1 MFMQQEEFMTHPIAI
16 QHARIFDGSAMIA
29 SDTVV
34 VQDGLIAAVGDE
46 RTIPVNAQITDATG
60 QTLLPGLIDAHTHII
75 FGQSLKEALIFGVTT
90 ELDMFSDYHVIAEL
104 KQQQATDAGQ
114 VFADLRSAG
123 TLTTAPGGHGT
134 EYGIPIPTIHSPDE
148 AQEFVDARIAEGSDY
163 IKIIYDDGRA
173 YARSIPTI
181 DKATMAA
188 VVEAAHRRNKLAI
201 AHILTLQD
209 ARDAIEVGADG
220 LAHLF
225 FDRLPDPDFGRFVAE
240 HHAFVIPTF
249 TVLEGF
255 GSVPSGTSLVT
266 DSRLAPYLVPTTIG
280 FLQSAFPLLGKEVND
295 AIIVES
301 RQQLVG
307 LLKAAGV
314 PILAGTDAPNPGT
327 AHGVSIHREL
337 ELLVQ
342 GGLTPCEALAA
353 ATSVPADIFG
363 LSDRGRIAPGLR
375 ADLVLV
381 TGDPSTT
388 ITQTRDIAG
397 IWKRGIP
404 IDRQSYRESVEQ
416 QRRES
421 EHLPAPEGSESGL
434 ISDFENGTTGT
445 VFGHGWDISTDRVRG
460 GASTAQYTV
469 VPEGANG
476 GKGSLLITGEVAPGS
491 TFGRWAGATF
501 FPGFAPWTPANL
513 SAKKGVDFW
522 AKGDGKTYSVTIFT
536 RNSMMPASVPFEAGA
551 EWQHFR
557 FPFTQ
562 FKNVDGRDL
571 LCIQF
576 LAGSE
581 LGPFAFQI
589 DDVRLFS

>member
-1 MFMQQEEFMTHPIAI
+1 MAHPIAI
-16 QHARIFDGSAMIA
+16 QHARIFDGSAIIA

-34 VQDGLIAAVGDE
+34 VQDGFITAVGDE
-46 RTIPVNAQITDATG
+46 RTIPANAQVINAAG

-75 FGQSLKEALIFGVTT
+75 FGQALKEALIFGVTT
-90 ELDMFSDYHVIAEL
+90 ELDMFSDYHMIAEL

-114 VFADLRSAG
+114 KFADLRSAG

-134 EYGIPIPTIHSPDE
+134 EYGIPIPTIQSSDE
-148 AQEFVDARIAEGSDY
+148 AQDFVDARIAEGSDY

-173 YARSIPTI
+173 YGRSIPTI
-181 DKATMAA
+181 AKATMAA
-188 VVEAAHRRNKLAI
+188 VVEAAHRRNTLAI
-201 AHILTLQD
+201 VHILTLQD

-225 FDRLPDPDFGRFVAE
+225 IDQLPDPDFGRFVAK

-249 TVLEGF
+249 TVLESL

-266 DSRLAPYLVPTTIG
+266 DSRLTPYLAPTTIG
-280 FLQSAFPLLGKEVND
+280 FLQSAFPSLGKEKND
-295 AIIVES
+295 AIITQS
-301 RQQLVG
+301 RQQLVKQ
-307 LLKAAGV
+307 LKAAGV

-381 TGDPSTT
+381 NGDPSTT
-388 ITQTRDIAG
+388 ITQTRDLVG
-397 IWKRGIP
+397 IWKRGILV
-404 IDRQSYRESVEQ
+404 DRQSYRESIEQ
-416 QRRES
+416 QCRES
-421 EHLPAPEGSESGL
+421 EQLPAPEGSESGL
-434 ISDFENGTTGT
+434 ISDFENGTTDT
-445 VFGHGWDISTDRVRG
+445 AFGHGWNISTDSVRG
-460 GASTAQYTV
+460 GASIAHYTV

-476 GKGSLLITGEVAPGS
+476 GKGSLLITGEVVTGS
-491 TFGRWAGATF
+491 VFGCWAGAIF
-501 FPGFAPWTPANL
+501 SPGSAPWTPANL

-522 AKGDGKTYSVTIFT
+522 AKGDGKTYSVTLFT
-536 RNSMMPASVPFEAGA
+536 RNSMMPTSTSFEAST

-557 FPFTQ
+557 FPFAQ

-576 LAGSE
+576 LAGPE
-581 LGPFAFQI
+581 PGLFAFQI